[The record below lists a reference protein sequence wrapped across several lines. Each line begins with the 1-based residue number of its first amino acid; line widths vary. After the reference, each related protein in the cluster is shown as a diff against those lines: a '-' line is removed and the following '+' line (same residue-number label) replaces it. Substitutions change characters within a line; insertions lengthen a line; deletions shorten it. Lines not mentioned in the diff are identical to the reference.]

1 MEDIFDK
8 MSKEEIQQY
17 LDEIEADLYLS
28 SRESQEAQNMA
39 ISSRNRPTIAQAYL
53 ADKLYLF

>member
-28 SRESQEAQNMA
+28 SRESQEV
-39 ISSRNRPTIAQAYL
+39 
-53 ADKLYLF
+53 